1 MSVIAQVSD
10 LQTFTGLTLDE
21 DRAQQLLDLI
31 EADATGI
38 VNPLPQAAMGVI
50 LTAAAR
56 ALPNPSGVVSQ
67 SVAGASTTWGAGQ
80 LYLSR
85 AERRALRRIA
95 GIGGG
100 AFTVSPA
107 PKAGK
112 GYRDP
117 LQPLTSDDM
126 EQLMYD
132 YDIPGRPA

>member
-21 DRAQQLLDLI
+21 TRAQQLLDII
-31 EADATGI
+31 EADAMSI
-38 VNPLPQAAMGVI
+38 VNPLPLSALGVI

-56 ALPNPSGVVSQ
+56 ALPNPSGVASQ

-85 AERRALRRIA
+85 AERRALRRLVGLGA
-95 GIGGG
+95 G
-100 AFTVSPA
+100 AFSVNTA

-112 GYRDP
+112 DYRDSLRTP
-117 LQPLTSDDM
+117 TVD
-126 EQLMYD
+126 EVEEFAYD
-132 YDIPGRPA
+132 LDIP